1 MIKKVLPL
9 VKKSLLLVIG
19 MFLFIILALI
29 AYKFNTQNIIKNDNF
44 HLEKFLLKNSKDDNR
59 FYCKY
64 RHIIENDKYRVPNS
78 QQYVYVTI
86 KNDLIFVSG
95 SERSAFDVL
104 SLPLKYVFDEKNKTL
119 KSEGSLKYYIVNK
132 RKIIIEE
139 NAEQHV
145 GPIRTPIKDM
155 PYQLE
160 ILFEGYPLFLINFYV
175 NFETKSEDGDMKM
188 SLSCK
193 T

>member
-1 MIKKVLPL
+1 MKAKKYFLIGILL
-9 VKKSLLLVIG
+9 VTALSLFEYKFKSQNIAKNENLLLEN
-19 MFLFIILALI
+19 FLF
-29 AYKFNTQNIIKNDNF
+29 
-44 HLEKFLLKNSKDDNR
+44 KNSKGDSR

-64 RHIIENDKYRVPNS
+64 RNIIENNKYRVPNS

-86 KNDLIFVSG
+86 KNDAIFISG
-95 SERSAFDVL
+95 SERSAFDVW
-104 SLPLKYVFDEKNKTL
+104 SLPLKYVFNERNKTL

-155 PYQLE
+155 PYKLE
-160 ILFEGYPLFLINFYV
+160 IIFEGYPEFLNNFYV
-175 NFETKSEDGDMKM
+175 NLEAKSEDGDMKM

>member
-1 MIKKVLPL
+1 VRAKKYFLIGI
-9 VKKSLLLVIG
+9 LLVAA
-19 MFLFIILALI
+19 LALFE
-29 AYKFNTQNIIKNDNF
+29 YKFKSQNIAKNENL
-44 HLEKFLLKNSKDDNR
+44 HLENFLLNNSKEDNR

-64 RHIIENDKYRVPNS
+64 RHIIENNKYRVPNS

-86 KNDLIFVSG
+86 KNDLIFFSG
-95 SERSAFDVL
+95 SERSAFDVW
-104 SLPLKYVFDEKNKTL
+104 SLPLKYVFDEKKKTL

-145 GPIRTPIKDM
+145 GPIRTPVKDM

-160 ILFEGYPLFLINFYV
+160 ILFEGYPSFLINFYV
-175 NFETKSEDGDMKM
+175 NFEAKSEDGDMKI

>member
-1 MIKKVLPL
+1 M
-9 VKKSLLLVIG
+9 
-19 MFLFIILALI
+19 
-29 AYKFNTQNIIKNDNF
+29 
-44 HLEKFLLKNSKDDNR
+44 
-59 FYCKY
+59 
-64 RHIIENDKYRVPNS
+64 
-78 QQYVYVTI
+78 
-86 KNDLIFVSG
+86 
-95 SERSAFDVL
+95 
-104 SLPLKYVFDEKNKTL
+104 FDEKKKTL

-145 GPIRTPIKDM
+145 GPIRTPVKDM

-160 ILFEGYPLFLINFYV
+160 ILFEGYPSFLINFYV
-175 NFETKSEDGDMKM
+175 NFEAKSEDGDMKI